1 MLDNLLTATNT
12 TRTSLS
18 NLKKKLSKIRIQVD
32 DLAAD
37 LEKVD
42 TKFENVLSQAEI
54 YKSKLERELGREVR
68 RLERELALL
77 RNASGGVMTPAQ
89 ATESDLKVASTIGIF
104 DTILRHMCANAEDFR
119 LASEAFLFPVVYERV
134 MDGAEEAYYLEE
146 IPVAAP
152 LVIKRG
158 QEYIQWMRQEYDTH
172 VTDPET
178 WAEAID
184 YVVEWWRNDAL
195 PMIYGARDEQWT
207 LMFPCP
213 SLRSFCGVSPL
224 AIAPSTSPKS
234 STPTKSTAS
243 IRTTSMEPLVFES
256 SNSNS
261 SPSKMKKTH
270 SHALDPVDHLI
281 AKVGIGMVLSLIH
294 I

>member
-1 MLDNLLTATNT
+1 MLDNLLIATNT
-12 TRTSLS
+12 TRTSLT
-18 NLKKKLSKIRIQVD
+18 NLKKKLSKLRIQVEEFG
-32 DLAAD
+32 AD
-37 LEKVD
+37 LEKID

-77 RNASGGVMTPAQ
+77 RSATGGVITPNQ
-89 ATESDLKVASTIGIF
+89 ATESDLKVASTVGIF
-104 DTILRHMCANAEDFR
+104 DTILRHMCTNAEDFR

-178 WAEAID
+178 WTEAID
-184 YVVEWWRNDAL
+184 YIVEWWRNDAL
-195 PMIYGARDEQWT
+195 PMIYGARDEQWDIDVPMS
-207 LMFPCP
+207 LPEILLWRESPGDRPLNFPKIFDAYEIYRKHKDNIYGTTG
-213 SLRSFCGVSPL
+213 LR
-224 AIAPSTSPKS
+224 
-234 STPTKSTAS
+234 
-243 IRTTSMEPLVFES
+243 EFELKLFTFENEENPQPRFGS
-256 SNSNS
+256 R
-261 SPSKMKKTH
+261 
-270 SHALDPVDHLI
+270 
-281 AKVGIGMVLSLIH
+281 
-294 I
+294 